1 MRRSIDDAVDAHP
14 PSGPDGDPDDE
25 EKVPAFWLVQLLD
38 DCEACGDV
46 RVSLTV
52 EEVGSAGTGVVAHL
66 DPDGARRLRV
76 ALADALREVGEDPGR

>member
-14 PSGPDGDPDDE
+14 AGGDDE
-25 EKVPAFWLVQLLD
+25 DDKVPASWMVQLLD
-38 DCEACGDV
+38 DCEACGDL

-52 EEVGSAGTGVVAHL
+52 EDHGGPGTGVVAHL
-66 DPDGARRLRV
+66 DPVGARRLRG